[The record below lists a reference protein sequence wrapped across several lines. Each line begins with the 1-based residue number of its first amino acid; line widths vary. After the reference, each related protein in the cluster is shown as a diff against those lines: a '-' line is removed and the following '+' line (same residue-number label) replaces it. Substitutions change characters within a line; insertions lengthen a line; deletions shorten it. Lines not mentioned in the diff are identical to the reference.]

1 MKNILTVLV
10 LLLAGVVHAQRYSYI
25 SYTVEDGLAQSQ
37 VRDICQDENGYLWIG
52 TNAGLSRFDGLEF
65 VNYSVDDGLPANAIS
80 KLFVAKNRDLW
91 ISTSLGAAKY
101 KNGKIIP
108 YYFQQEYRV
117 NDIAE
122 LNGEIY
128 FASNTGLLRIDSDKV
143 VPLGNEADHELY
155 IRAIVDYK
163 DSILICA
170 TNEGLYSWDGHK
182 FDGFEVP
189 NYPGLNIRNIEIL
202 NEKLYISARSIGL
215 LMFDLVSGQTERIN
229 LNHNTVSFF
238 TVDENEI
245 FGITTNSG
253 AFLIDGSDTIYFD
266 QTNGLMRTGLEC
278 TFKDREGNIWLG
290 TDGSGLMKFLGVSV
304 VSYLAIE
311 GQAINE
317 GLASNLIL
325 SIQQDTN
332 DNFMFGTYD
341 KGITQF
347 RGDTILTIASR
358 DGLIVDNTVWTIVR
372 DDWNRMWIGTSQGL
386 SILDENNQ
394 IVHHAMEGSDRKIRT
409 IVWRDSNTVLLG
421 GAKGLVMLNGDQV
434 TTLDSTLN
442 INKLVVLDRNVY
454 CATVTGLFVFDAYS
468 NYSTSRQINLPE
480 NIINTVAADFQHNIW
495 VGTENGLFVILQN
508 GKIWRFPLED
518 QNYRSKQIL
527 GIIESQDS
535 SLWVSTMNGVYQID
549 YDPSKE
555 NNYQVFNYGTSEGVI
570 NEECNLNAIYE
581 DFHNR
586 IWVGTARGL
595 VRIDPELTGKLFNY
609 KLPLLHISGLRLFL
623 EEFDYSN
630 YNVKLDPDFNAPTFI
645 ELPYNKNHLTF
656 DFIGINLKDPESV
669 RYEYK
674 LIGVDEEWAPISKS
688 NYATY
693 SFLQPGEYTFQV
705 RAMNKIR
712 NWSVTDEMQIV
723 ITPPFWKTWWFIT
736 LVVVAVFLIITAI
749 FRSRIKVLKQQQDNE
764 KLELKNRLLFLEQRS
779 LNASMNRHFIFN
791 SLNSIQYFIN
801 SSDKLSANR
810 FLSNFAKLIRKNLDS
825 SASNNFI
832 VSLQEEIDR
841 IQLYLSLE
849 KMRFS
854 DKFDYRIE
862 VSSSIDTES
871 VEIPSMILQP
881 FVENSIIHGVLSSD
895 RMGEIYVRVY
905 QEFGE
910 IVFELTD
917 NGIGI
922 DNSLKLKGNQPVGD
936 HESKGV
942 EITNRRIEIL
952 RRLTGENLL
961 IVGPFQ
967 LNDENGNALGTKVI
981 LKLGGIEKFGE

>member
-1 MKNILTVLV
+1 MA
-10 LLLAGVVHAQRYSYI
+10 LLLTGVIYAQRYNYI
-25 SYTVEDGLAQSQ
+25 NYTVEDGLAQSQ

-52 TNAGLSRFDGLEF
+52 TNAGLSRFDGIEF
-65 VNYSVDDGLPANAIS
+65 VNYSEDDGLPANAIS
-80 KLFVAKNRDLW
+80 KLFAAKNRDLW

-101 KNGKIIP
+101 KNGEIIP

-122 LNGEIY
+122 LDGEIY
-128 FASNTGLLRIDSDKV
+128 FASNTGLLRINGDEV
-143 VPLGNEADHELY
+143 IPLGNEADHELY
-155 IRAIVDYK
+155 IRAISDYK
-163 DSILICA
+163 DSILICG
-170 TNEGLYSWDGHK
+170 TNQGLYSWDGHK
-182 FDGFEVP
+182 FDNFEVP
-189 NYPGLNIRNIEIL
+189 NYPDLNIRNIEL
-202 NEKLYISARSIGL
+202 FEQKLYISARGIGL
-215 LMFDLVSGQTERIN
+215 MTFDMVSGKTESIN
-229 LNHNTVSFF
+229 LNHTTVSFF
-238 TVDENEI
+238 SVDEDGI

-253 AFLIDGSDTIYFD
+253 AFLINESDTNYFNE
-266 QTNGLMRTGLEC
+266 TNGLMRSGLEC

-290 TDGSGLMKFLGVSV
+290 TDGNGLMKFLGVSV

-311 GQAINE
+311 GQASNE

-341 KGITQF
+341 RGITQF

-358 DGLIVDNTVWTIVR
+358 GGLIVDNTVWTIVR
-372 DDWNRMWIGTSQGL
+372 DDLNRMWIGTSQGL

-409 IVWRDSNTVLLG
+409 IVWRDSSTVLFG
-421 GAKGLVMLNGDQV
+421 GDGLVMMEGDEV
-434 TTLDSTLN
+434 RILDSILN
-442 INKLVVLDRNVY
+442 INKILVLDRKVY
-454 CATVTGLFVFDAYS
+454 CATATGLFVFDAYGD
-468 NYSTSRQINLPE
+468 YSTSRQIDLPE
-480 NIINTVAADFQHNIW
+480 MRINTIGADFQHNVW
-495 VGTENGLFVILQN
+495 VGTENGLFVILNN

-527 GIIESQDS
+527 GIIESEDR
-535 SLWVSTMNGVYQID
+535 SLWVSTMSGVYQID
-549 YDPSKE
+549 FGESEEDKFR
-555 NNYQVFNYGTSEGVI
+555 VFNYGASEGFI
-570 NEECNLNAIYE
+570 TEESNLNAIYE
-581 DFHNR
+581 DFQHR
-586 IWVGTARGL
+586 IWIGTARGL
-595 VRIDPELTGKLFNY
+595 VRIDPELTGQLFNY

-623 EEFDYSN
+623 EEFDYAD
-630 YNVKLDPDFNAPTFI
+630 YKVTLDPNFNAPTFI

-674 LIGVDEEWAPISKS
+674 LIGVDEEWAPITKS

-712 NWSVTDEMQIV
+712 NWSVIDEMQIV
-723 ITPPFWKTWWFIT
+723 ITPPFWKTWWFIA
-736 LVVVAVFLIITAI
+736 LIVIAIFLIITAI

-825 SASNNFI
+825 SATNNFI

-854 DKFDYRIE
+854 DKFDYRID

-871 VEIPSMILQP
+871 IEIPSMILQP
-881 FVENSIIHGVLSSD
+881 FVENSIIHGVLSLD
-895 RMGEIYVRVY
+895 RMGDICIHVY

-910 IVFELTD
+910 IVFEVTD